1 MKLKTTL
8 AVCAAAVGLL
18 FAVPQGASALPAAK
32 DVSKQ
37 ATQSNVA
44 KAGYYYGH
52 RRGWRRG
59 YYRRHHYGYGRR
71 YYRRPGFGIYLG
83 F

>member
-18 FAVPQGASALPAAK
+18 FAVPQGANALPATK
-32 DVSKQ
+32 DVGNQ
-37 ATQSNVA
+37 ASQSNVE
-44 KAGYYYGH
+44 KTHYRGH

-59 YYRRHHYGYGRR
+59 YYRRNYYGGRR

>member
-18 FAVPQGASALPAAK
+18 FAVPQSASALPAAK
-32 DVSKQ
+32 DVGKQ
-37 ATQSNVA
+37 ATQSNVE
-44 KAGYYYGH
+44 KAGYYGQ

>member
-18 FAVPQGASALPAAK
+18 FAVPQGASALPASK

-37 ATQSNVA
+37 ATQSNVE
-44 KAGYYYGH
+44 KTGYYGH

>member
-18 FAVPQGASALPAAK
+18 FAAPQGASALPVAK
-32 DVSKQ
+32 DAKQ
-37 ATQSNVA
+37 ATQSNVEQTHYR
-44 KAGYYYGH
+44 GY
-52 RRGWRRG
+52 RRGWRHRH
-59 YYRRHHYGYGRR
+59 YRRHYGYGYGRR